1 MKKLL
6 VFALLALAAWF
17 YGHEPQASWR
27 GMPAAQEPL
36 QTSTD
41 LPRPFHHGELTI
53 TPLAGY
59 SIKAVVLSRQRYRYD
74 ALAELAPLDLALG
87 WGPMS
92 MAAVIN
98 ELSISQSGRWYEY
111 SWSGEEPLP
120 PGEIALHSA
129 NTHCLPASPAIRR
142 QLLAVKRHDVVTLDG
157 YLVEV
162 TGPGAGNPWR
172 SSLSRTDTRGGA
184 CEILWVTAV
193 RRAPLKATR
202 WRDRFGWDCKTSSA
216 GNGMERWGQFSAPNR
231 GGFPG
236 SSLDSLSAAQPTLRG
251 VRCRQCVLTATW
263 LRAAGRR

>member
-98 ELSISQSGRWYEY
+98 
-111 SWSGEEPLP
+111 
-120 PGEIALHSA
+120 
-129 NTHCLPASPAIRR
+129 
-142 QLLAVKRHDVVTLDG
+142 
-157 YLVEV
+157 
-162 TGPGAGNPWR
+162 
-172 SSLSRTDTRGGA
+172 
-184 CEILWVTAV
+184 
-193 RRAPLKATR
+193 
-202 WRDRFGWDCKTSSA
+202 
-216 GNGMERWGQFSAPNR
+216 
-231 GGFPG
+231 
-236 SSLDSLSAAQPTLRG
+236 
-251 VRCRQCVLTATW
+251 
-263 LRAAGRR
+263 